1 MSDPQFRQLPPCGH
15 ASAGPAPP
23 EARQSR
29 SGPVAEWGVRVEA
42 ADSGKI
48 VRCVAGRTAPVER
61 RARETG
67 VGRRLHGQAETRSE

>member
-1 MSDPQFRQLPPCGH
+1 MSDLQFRQLPHCGH

-29 SGPVAEWGVRVEA
+29 SGPVAEWGVCAEA
-42 ADSGKI
+42 ADCGEI
-48 VRCVAGRTAPVER
+48 VRRVAGRAVSVER

-67 VGRRLHGQAETRSE
+67 VGRRLHGQAESRSE